1 MQCKELETVLEHEGL
16 SPLPPSARAH
26 LAECPACQDFFADLT
41 TIQSLAQELPAEANP
56 PERLWI
62 SLRAQ
67 LAAEGIIKES
77 VELPL
82 ATPRWQ
88 SLAAW
93 LRPRT
98 LATAGAGI
106 VLIVTAFYL
115 SRNPIPQPV
124 ARISNAPVAAP
135 VTSPV
140 TSAVTS
146 PVTSPVAPAVKDS
159 SVTPRPS
166 PTEQAMANGGVVLN
180 QAELDV
186 PNMQLAGNATVDA
199 SLRDNLRT
207 VNEFIAECQQHI
219 KQHPGDQLAREYL
232 ESAYQQKAELLAAMM
247 DSGRSEH

>member
-1 MQCKELETVLEHEGL
+1 MQCKELEAVLEHEGL
-16 SPLPPSARAH
+16 TPLPPAARAH
-26 LAECPACQDFFADLT
+26 LAECSSCRGFFADLT
-41 TIQSLAQELPAEANP
+41 TIQSLARELPNEAEP

-67 LAAEGIIKES
+67 LTAEGIIRES
-77 VELPL
+77 MELPS
-82 ATPRWQ
+82 AMPWWQ
-88 SLAAW
+88 SFTAW

-106 VLIVTAFYL
+106 VLFVTAVFL
-115 SRNPIPQPV
+115 SRSPIPQPI
-124 ARISNAPVAAP
+124 ARIANSPVA
-135 VTSPV
+135 SPV
-140 TSAVTS
+140 AS

-159 SVTPRPS
+159 SLTPRPS
-166 PTEQAMANGGVVLN
+166 PTEEAMANGGVVLN

-207 VNEFIAECQQHI
+207 VNEFIAECQQHL

>member
-1 MQCKELETVLEHEGL
+1 MQCKELKAILEHEGL
-16 SPLPPSARAH
+16 APLPPAARAH
-26 LAECPACQDFFADLT
+26 LAECAACQGFFADLS
-41 TIQSLAQELPAEANP
+41 TIQSLAQEFPAEAAP

-67 LAAEGIIKES
+67 LTAEGIIRES
-77 VELPL
+77 VELSAGAPW
-82 ATPRWQ
+82 WQ
-88 SLAAW
+88 SVTAW

-98 LATAGAGI
+98 LATAGVGI
-106 VLIVTAFYL
+106 VLIVTAIFL
-115 SRNPIPQPV
+115 SRNAIPPPV
-124 ARISNAPVAAP
+124 ARISNPPVA
-135 VTSPV
+135 
-140 TSAVTS
+140 
-146 PVTSPVAPAVKDS
+146 SPVASPVVPPVENS
-159 SVTPRPS
+159 SLTPRPS
-166 PTEQAMANGGVVLN
+166 PTEEAMANGGLVLN

-207 VNEFIAECQQHI
+207 VNEFIAECQQHL

>member
-16 SPLPPSARAH
+16 APLPPAARAH
-26 LAECPACQDFFADLT
+26 LAECSACQDFLADLT
-41 TIQSLAQELPAEANP
+41 TIQSLAQELPADANP
-56 PERLWI
+56 PERLWV

-67 LAAEGIIKES
+67 LTAEGIIRES
-77 VELPL
+77 VELP
-82 ATPRWQ
+82 AGTPWWQ
-88 SLAAW
+88 SFTAW

-106 VLIVTAFYL
+106 VLIVTAVFL

-124 ARISNAPVAAP
+124 AGISNSPIAAP

-140 TSAVTS
+140 AAR
-146 PVTSPVAPAVKDS
+146 VAPPVKDS
-159 SVTPRPS
+159 SLTPRPS
-166 PTEQAMANGGVVLN
+166 PTEEAMANGGVILN

-207 VNEFIAECQQHI
+207 VDEFIAECQQHL

>member
-1 MQCKELETVLEHEGL
+1 MQCKELEAVLEHEGL
-16 SPLPPSARAH
+16 APLPPAVRAH
-26 LAECPACQDFFADLT
+26 LAECSACQGFFADLT
-41 TIQSLAQELPAEANP
+41 TIQSLAHELPTDANP

-67 LAAEGIIKES
+67 LTADGIIRES
-77 VELPL
+77 VGLP
-82 ATPRWQ
+82 AGTPWWQ
-88 SLAAW
+88 SFTAW

-106 VLIVTAFYL
+106 VLIVTAVFL
-115 SRNPIPQPV
+115 SRSPLPLPIARTSNPPV
-124 ARISNAPVAAP
+124 A
-135 VTSPV
+135 
-140 TSAVTS
+140 
-146 PVTSPVAPAVKDS
+146 SPVASRVEDS
-159 SVTPRPS
+159 SLTPRPS
-166 PTEQAMANGGVVLN
+166 PTEEAMANGGVVLN

-207 VNEFIAECQQHI
+207 VNEFIAECQQHL

>member
-1 MQCKELETVLEHEGL
+1 MQCKELEAVLEHEGL
-16 SPLPPSARAH
+16 VPLPPAARAH
-26 LAECPACQDFFADLT
+26 LAECAACQGFFADLT
-41 TIQSLAQELPAEANP
+41 SVQALAHELPAEADP

-67 LAAEGIIKES
+67 LTAEGIIRES
-77 VELPL
+77 VEVP
-82 ATPRWQ
+82 AGTPWWQ
-88 SLAAW
+88 GFTAW

-106 VLIVTAFYL
+106 VLFVTAIFL

-124 ARISNAPVAAP
+124 AKIANSPVVSR

-140 TSAVTS
+140 TSAAAS
-146 PVTSPVAPAVKDS
+146 RVAPPVKDS
-159 SVTPRPS
+159 SLTPRPS
-166 PTEQAMANGGVVLN
+166 PTEEAMANGGVVLN

-186 PNMQLAGNATVDA
+186 PDMQLAGNSTVDA
-199 SLRDNLRT
+199 SLRNNLRT
-207 VNEFIAECQQHI
+207 VNEFIAECQQHL
-219 KQHPGDQLAREYL
+219 KEHPGDQLAREYL

>member
-1 MQCKELETVLEHEGL
+1 MQCKELEAVLEHEGL
-16 SPLPPSARAH
+16 APLPPAARAH
-26 LAECPACQDFFADLT
+26 LAECSACHDFFADLT
-41 TIQSLAQELPAEANP
+41 TIQSLAHELPADANP

-67 LAAEGIIKES
+67 LTAEGIIRES
-77 VELPL
+77 VGLP
-82 ATPRWQ
+82 AGTPWWQ
-88 SLAAW
+88 SFTAW

-106 VLIVTAFYL
+106 VLFVTAVFL
-115 SRNPIPQPV
+115 SRSPIPQPV
-124 ARISNAPVAAP
+124 ARTSNSPVAAP

-140 TSAVTS
+140 AP
-146 PVTSPVAPAVKDS
+146 PVEDS
-159 SVTPRPS
+159 SLTPRPS
-166 PTEQAMANGGVVLN
+166 PTEEAMANGGVVLN

-207 VNEFIAECQQHI
+207 VNEFIAECQQHL
-219 KQHPGDQLAREYL
+219 KQHPGDLLAREYL

-247 DSGRSEH
+247 DSGGSEH

>member
-1 MQCKELETVLEHEGL
+1 MQCKELEAILEHEGL
-16 SPLPPSARAH
+16 APLPPAARAH
-26 LAECPACQDFFADLT
+26 LAECSACQDFLADLT
-41 TIQSLAQELPAEANP
+41 TIQSLAQELPADANP
-56 PERLWI
+56 PERLWV

-67 LAAEGIIKES
+67 LTAEGIIRES
-77 VELPL
+77 VEFP
-82 ATPRWQ
+82 AGTPWWQ
-88 SLAAW
+88 GFTAW

-106 VLIVTAFYL
+106 VLIVTAVFL

-124 ARISNAPVAAP
+124 ARISNPPVAAP

-140 TSAVTS
+140 AAR
-146 PVTSPVAPAVKDS
+146 VAPPVKDS
-159 SVTPRPS
+159 SLTPRPS
-166 PTEQAMANGGVVLN
+166 PTEEAMANGGVILN

-207 VNEFIAECQQHI
+207 VDEFIAECQQHL